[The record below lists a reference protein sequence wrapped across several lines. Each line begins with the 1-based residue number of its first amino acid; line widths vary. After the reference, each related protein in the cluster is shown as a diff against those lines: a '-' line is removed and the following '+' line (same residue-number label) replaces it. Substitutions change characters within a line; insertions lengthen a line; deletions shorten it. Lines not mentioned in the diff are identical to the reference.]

1 MWEDGHSA
9 IRAQRRSRGAP
20 PAPQLSVRCAGGAR
34 RGCRGRTD
42 LWEGTKLGHRME
54 VPVAMAMR
62 LAVGFLDWGP
72 GVASADQRKRRLG
85 GMVAGRWRSQGPCFS
100 QVLWGLLLK
109 MPSHMLFPV
118 VLQQFRGSPGF
129 PGPNGAPESRGGRG
143 RLVSTRRPART
154 LLAVRVSEPLPEGG
168 ASGPSGPES
177 FHAAGS
183 AFLRTPEGKSLS
195 YGFSLFKQLTDCIC
209 LTDTWHIFYPCFSW
223 GPWYSTV
230 LPILCSFE
238 ISLPNETASDNIY
251 KSAL

>member
-9 IRAQRRSRGAP
+9 IRAQRRSRGVP

-85 GMVAGRWRSQGPCFS
+85 GMVAGIWRSQGPCFS

-118 VLQQFRGSPGF
+118 VLRQFRGSPGF

-143 RLVSTRRPART
+143 RLVSTRRLART
-154 LLAVRVSEPLPEGG
+154 LLAVPGVG
-168 ASGPSGPES
+168 ASSGGRCLWTARPRVLSCCWKRLPQDSRREES
-177 FHAAGS
+177 F
-183 AFLRTPEGKSLS
+183 L
-195 YGFSLFKQLTDCIC
+195 
-209 LTDTWHIFYPCFSW
+209 WIFTF
-223 GPWYSTV
+223 
-230 LPILCSFE
+230 
-238 ISLPNETASDNIY
+238 
-251 KSAL
+251 